1 MHVFPM
7 PSIHKKRAA
16 ANAPAHL
23 PNALDA
29 QKEQQQM
36 HLQAF
41 YLPLMQKEEQQVRDY
56 FRRMGLE

>member
-29 QKEQQQM
+29 HKEQQQM
-36 HLQAF
+36 HLQVF
-41 YLPLMQKEEQQVRDY
+41 QMPSMHKKSSNKCTCKP
-56 FRRMGLE
+56 FICH